1 MTTRTTISLA
11 TLAVALTALAPM
23 AHAND
28 GGMIFGISLG
38 GALVSGETGVLM
50 ATDKGTVKDQY
61 AAYQLN
67 NLAKSNSE
75 IHSDWVKT
83 DAGSGF
89 AFDLK
94 LGYNVLGYGS
104 VETYIN
110 GHLNMNSGGGKFEGA
125 AYWGFLGRYFPF
137 QHFDNLKSTAFDPN
151 IYFGGGFINYMGYH
165 RGDYDVEHK
174 TRGWSGTHILFGAAL
189 DYYLN
194 KSVSVGLD
202 LRFLLPTW
210 DTFFED
216 WDDSVTP
223 QPKSPVS
230 NFVFQPMANITFH
243 FLEL

>member
-1 MTTRTTISLA
+1 MITRTSIRFL
-11 TLAVALTALAPM
+11 TLALALTALAPV
-23 AHAND
+23 ARAND

-38 GALVSGETGVLM
+38 GALVSGDTGVMLDENTGNVYTN
-50 ATDKGTVKDQY
+50 AWAKE
-61 AAYQLN
+61 LN
-67 NLAKSNSE
+67 GMRAEYHK
-75 IHSDWVKT
+75 DWVRT

-110 GHLNMNSGGGKFEGA
+110 GHLNMDSGGGKFEGA

-137 QHFDNLKSTAFDPN
+137 QHFANLKSTAFDPN
-151 IYFGGGFINYMGYH
+151 IYFGGGLINYQGYH
-165 RGDYDVEHK
+165 RGDYDPTHK

-194 KSVSVGLD
+194 KSVSVGID
-202 LRFLLPTW
+202 LRFILPNW
-210 DTFFED
+210 KTFYED
-216 WDDSVTP
+216 WDDDITFEPASSATT
-223 QPKSPVS
+223 
-230 NFVFQPMANITFH
+230 FVFEPMANITFH

>member
-38 GALVSGETGVLM
+38 GALVSGETGVPLKM
-50 ATDKGTVKDQY
+50 DPFSCPQY
-61 AAYQLN
+61 VSSLPGVDLCQDY
-67 NLAKSNSE
+67 
-75 IHSDWVKT
+75 VRT

-104 VETYIN
+104 LETYLN
-110 GHLNMNSGGGKFEGA
+110 GHLNMDSGGGKFEGA

-165 RGDYDVEHK
+165 LKHEYNHK
-174 TRGWSGTHILFGAAL
+174 TRGWSGTHIC
-189 DYYLN
+189 
-194 KSVSVGLD
+194 
-202 LRFLLPTW
+202 
-210 DTFFED
+210 
-216 WDDSVTP
+216 
-223 QPKSPVS
+223 
-230 NFVFQPMANITFH
+230 
-243 FLEL
+243 LELLLITI

>member
-38 GALVSGETGVLM
+38 GALVSGETGIDM
-50 ATDKGTVKDQY
+50 KDW
-61 AAYQLN
+61 AADALR
-67 NLAKSNSE
+67 NSVDPE
-75 IHSDWVKT
+75 IYKDWIRT

-104 VETYIN
+104 IETYLN
-110 GHLNMNSGGGKFEGA
+110 GHLNMDSGGGKFEGA

-137 QHFDNLKSTAFDPN
+137 QHFANLKTTPFDPN
-151 IYFGGGFINYMGYH
+151 VYFGGGFINYSGYH
-165 RGDYDVEHK
+165 RGDYDPQHK
-174 TRGWSGTHILFGAAL
+174 TRGWSGTHLLFGAAL
-189 DYYLN
+189 DYYIHP
-194 KSVSVGLD
+194 SVSVGVD
-202 LRFLLPTW
+202 LRFILPNW
-210 DTFFED
+210 KTFHED
-216 WDDSVTP
+216 WDDDITF
-223 QPKSPVS
+223 QPAKDATT
-230 NFVFQPMANITFH
+230 FVFAPMANITFH